1 MYTTVLALHSWIRWI
16 ALIAA
21 VGTTLAALRGKVAG
35 ANSLADRWGMIA
47 MMVLDTQMLLG
58 LLLYFVLSPNTKAI
72 MENFGAAM
80 KDPALRFWAVE
91 HTVTMFAAIAAGA
104 RGTRARP
111 EGGVARRQAD
121 AAADLLRP
129 LDGVD
134 HPRHAMAG
142 PSWRAPVVQRSMIP
156 RMLSDLFAQWA
167 AEVGSLSWLAVALVA
182 AILEVSLP
190 HFGCVFV
197 SAGAVA
203 AAAAAFFGFGVA
215 AQIGVF
221 VVVMTVSI
229 VALRQNLLSRLG
241 GRGIPSRTE
250 PLVGRHGQV
259 THDIDPTLGTGRINV
274 GGEDWAARC
283 AEPLPTGTKIRVVAA
298 DGIVLEVTR
307 A

>member
-1 MYTTVLALHSWIRWI
+1 
-16 ALIAA
+16 
-21 VGTTLAALRGKVAG
+21 
-35 ANSLADRWGMIA
+35 
-47 MMVLDTQMLLG
+47 
-58 LLLYFVLSPNTKAI
+58 
-72 MENFGAAM
+72 
-80 KDPALRFWAVE
+80 
-91 HTVTMFAAIAAGA
+91 
-104 RGTRARP
+104 
-111 EGGVARRQAD
+111 
-121 AAADLLRP
+121 
-129 LDGVD
+129 
-134 HPRHAMAG
+134 
-142 PSWRAPVVQRSMIP
+142 MIP
-156 RMLSDLFAQWA
+156 RLLSDLFAQWA